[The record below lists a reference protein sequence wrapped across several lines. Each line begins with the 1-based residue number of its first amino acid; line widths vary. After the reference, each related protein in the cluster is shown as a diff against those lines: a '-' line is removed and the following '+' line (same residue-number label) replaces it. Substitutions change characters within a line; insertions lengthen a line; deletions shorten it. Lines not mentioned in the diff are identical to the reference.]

1 MFVGGFV
8 GVHICARRRQA
19 SVLLGKRRGR
29 GKQIT
34 VSDYPTGFCSV
45 QTIVVVMGS
54 TPGSLM
60 SAHCTKRR
68 LKGDEGHKLYL
79 RNLSLSFNTT
89 RPR

>member
-8 GVHICARRRQA
+8 SVHICAQRRQA
-19 SVLLGKRRGR
+19 SVLLGKRMGS
-29 GKQIT
+29 GEQIT

-45 QTIVVVMGS
+45 HTIMVVMGS

-68 LKGDEGHKLYL
+68 LKGDEGYKLYL
-79 RNLSLSFNTT
+79 RNINLFQ
-89 RPR
+89 